1 MKKRIPALIA
11 IVLILVIGI
20 IAFGGKVIDRITYS
34 KERADL
40 NEYFNITAAEQ
51 TAIILQDEI
60 IEEKAI
66 VKDGVYYFDLATVH
80 KYFSERF
87 YADTAEGLVIFTTP
101 TEIVKTVIGSD
112 TYSVDGQASQ
122 EAYIISYMEGEQVY
136 LAADYVKKYVNF
148 SYEVFTEPNRMQVYT
163 AWGEQLI
170 TTVNK
175 NTAVRYRGG
184 IKSEILTDVSEGTE
198 LIVLE
203 EMEKWAKVKTKDG
216 FIGYAERKRLN
227 DISVTNQTPV
237 TDYEEPEYTALTK
250 DIPIC
255 LGWHVVGGVAGNDT
269 LREVTAGTKG
279 LNVISP
285 TWFKLSDN
293 TGGVSSFATKAYV
306 DQAHGMGLEVW
317 GLIDDFS
324 YDVDS
329 YQILSSTTARE
340 KIVQT
345 LMSEAV
351 ATGMDGINVD
361 FEDIGV
367 DAGEHFSQFLRELS
381 VACRLNGLVLSVDNY
396 VPFHFNDYYNRK
408 EQGIVADYVI
418 IMGYDEHW
426 HGSGEPG
433 SVASIGYVSSGIEK
447 TLEEVPAN
455 KIINAVPFYSIV
467 WKTEGTEVMDEYVV
481 MSAVTDYVNNMG
493 MTIEWDEET
502 CQNYATKQ
510 DGEVLYQIW
519 MEDEASLEV
528 KLNVMKTF
536 NIGGVAAWR
545 LGYETKGAWDLI
557 SQYVLR

>member
-1 MKKRIPALIA
+1 MKKALPALIA
-11 IVLILVIGI
+11 IVLIIIIGCV
-20 IAFGGKVIDRITYS
+20 AFGGKILDRITYS

-40 NEYFNITAAEQ
+40 NEYFSLESAEE

-60 IEEKAI
+60 VEEKA
-66 VKDGVYYFDLATVH
+66 VLKDGVYYFDLATVH

-87 YADTAEGLVIFTTP
+87 YADVEEGLIIFTTP
-101 TEIVKTVIGSD
+101 TQVIKTTIGTD
-112 TYSVDGQASQ
+112 TYTIDGQAST
-122 EAYIISYMEGEQVY
+122 EGYMLSYVEGEQVY

-148 SYEVFTEPNRMQVYT
+148 SYEAFNEPNRMQVYT
-163 AWGEQLI
+163 VWGDQLI
-170 TTVNK
+170 ATANK
-175 NTAVRYRGG
+175 DTAVRYRGG
-184 IKSEILTDVSEGTE
+184 IKSEILTDVSEGAE

-203 EMEKWAKVKTKDG
+203 EMDKWAKVKTKDG
-216 FIGYAERKRLN
+216 FIGYVERKRLN
-227 DISVTNQTPV
+227 DISVVAQTPV
-237 TDYEEPEYTALTK
+237 TDYVEPEYTSLTK
-250 DIPIC
+250 DTKIC

-269 LREVTAGTKG
+269 LSEVVSGTKG

-293 TGGVSSFATKAYV
+293 EGGMTSFATKAYV
-306 DQAHGMGLEVW
+306 DKAHSMGLEVW

-329 YQILSSTTARE
+329 YAILSSTSTRE

-345 LMSEAV
+345 LMNEA
-351 ATGMDGINVD
+351 ATTGMDGINVD

-381 VACRLNGLVLSVDNY
+381 IACRLNGLVLSVDNY

-418 IMGYDEHW
+418 VMGYDEHW

-433 SVASIGYVSSGIEK
+433 SVASIDYVSSGIEK

-467 WKTEGTEVMDEYVV
+467 WKTEGTEVTDEYVI
-481 MSAVTDYVNNMG
+481 MSAVTSYVNNMG
-493 MTIEWDEET
+493 MDVVWDEET
-502 CQNYATKQ
+502 CQNYASKQ
-510 DGEVLYQIW
+510 VGDAFYEIW

-528 KLNVMKTF
+528 KLNVMKTY

-545 LGYETKGAWDLI
+545 LGYETSGAWDLI
-557 SQYVLR
+557 SGYVAQ